1 MQILYNYYDY
11 LSNYSK
17 STQNTYY
24 ENVKLFIRYLQ
35 ETKGKSDIIHICNI
49 EQSDIYNYIAYMD
62 HLSKNTKAIRLNSIK
77 NFYSY
82 LKIRQDYFEDIKLF
96 NLNKKMPCCL
106 SSSQL
111 ERLFNYYSGKRNKL
125 IIYLFISTG
134 IRLSELANIKIEDI
148 NLEEKYI
155 KIMCKGGK
163 ERNVLINEKCKRMIK
178 DYMNTEGN
186 LFNIKKRQIQNIVSS
201 ALKNLNLKG
210 STHTLRHSS
219 ASIIY
224 QNTKDILLVK
234 EFLGHSSVVSTQVYA
249 HLNNNEV
256 KRAVENHPLANF
268 KV

>member
-24 ENVKLFIRYLQ
+24 ENVKLFIRYLK
-35 ETKGKSDIIHICNI
+35 ETKGKTDIIHICNI
-49 EQSDIYNYIAYMD
+49 EQSDIYNYVAYMD
-62 HLSKNTKAIRLNSIK
+62 NLSKNTKAIRLNSIK

-96 NLNKKMPCCL
+96 NLNKKMPYCL
-106 SSSQL
+106 SSLQL
-111 ERLFNYYSGKRNKL
+111 ERLFNYYSDKRNKL

-134 IRLSELANIKIEDI
+134 IRLSELANIKKEDI
-148 NLEEKYI
+148 NLKEKYI
-155 KIMCKGGK
+155 KVICKGGK
-163 ERNVLINEKCKRMIK
+163 ERNVLINEKCKQMIIDYECK
-178 DYMNTEGN
+178 DEK
-186 LFNIKKRQIQNIVSS
+186 LFNIKKRQIQNIVTN
-201 ALKNLNLKG
+201 ALKKLNLKG

-234 EFLGHSSVVSTQVYA
+234 EFLGHSTVVSTQVYA
-249 HLNNNEV
+249 HLNNDEI
-256 KRAVENHPLANF
+256 KRAVESNPLANF